1 MTTHA
6 WQTTDKTDRA
16 AAVTAVLATG
26 SSRGWTADEIAET
39 LNLALAVPDVQR
51 DLEGLVARALR
62 APRHRA
68 GCPVYPPTPRRSTG
82 RARGAACPCAAL
94 ATLATLGEERRCDTA
109 CGAHEQW
116 TARAE

>member
-16 AAVTAVLATG
+16 AAVTAVLAASG
-26 SSRGWTADEIAET
+26 SRGWTADEIAET

-62 APRHRA
+62 ARHGIGQGALSTLLPRADRPDARA
-68 GCPVYPPTPRRSTG
+68 GRRAPAQ
-82 RARGAACPCAAL
+82 R
-94 ATLATLGEERRCDTA
+94 
-109 CGAHEQW
+109 
-116 TARAE
+116 